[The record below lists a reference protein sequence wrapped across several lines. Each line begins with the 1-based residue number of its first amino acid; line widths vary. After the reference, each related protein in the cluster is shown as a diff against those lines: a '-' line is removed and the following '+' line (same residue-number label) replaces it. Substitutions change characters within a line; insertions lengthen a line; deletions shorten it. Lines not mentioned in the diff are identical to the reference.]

1 MKHLIMWFSK
11 VFCYSILGPSIVL
24 VVLYSN
30 ALSLQP
36 FSMYLM

>member
-1 MKHLIMWFSK
+1 MQFYK
-11 VFCYSILGPSIVL
+11 VSCYSILGPSVVL

-30 ALSLQP
+30 ALSLQT